1 MELEACRLEKL
12 PKPARGLARLAR
24 MAQTDVYVGTA
35 RASWLASR
43 CTDPTWAAIVHQAYT
58 HPQGVAADY
67 FGWQCL
73 ECGCAH
79 LSEADARLC
88 CAY

>member
-1 MELEACRLEKL
+1 MELKACSLQKL
-12 PKPARGLARLAR
+12 SKPDRGLARLAR

-43 CTDPTWAAIVHQAYT
+43 CTDPVWNTIVSQAYT
-58 HPQGVAADY
+58 HPQGVAADF
-67 FGWQCL
+67 FGWQCP

-88 CAY
+88 CTY

>member
-1 MELEACRLEKL
+1 MQLKACRLETL

-24 MAQTDVYVGTA
+24 MAQTDVYVGSA
-35 RASWLASR
+35 RTHWLASR
-43 CTDPTWAAIVHQAYT
+43 CSDPVWRTIVQQAYT

-67 FGWQCL
+67 FGWQCP

-79 LSEADARLC
+79 LSEAQARTC
-88 CAY
+88 CR